1 MVKKVNAP
9 DVERVAERSTFGT
22 PLPPDVCLLRLHV
35 CGATDRF
42 AFYMLPRKARMATWR
57 TGSPDALTSIQ
68 NIRET
73 ESPSRP
79 RLLCRHLR
87 CALALV
93 QGLLRQFPST
103 TRIAGENIRL
113 LCQRWVPRRAQ
124 TKSCFP
130 LRADRMPLLVRQ
142 RTATP

>member
-1 MVKKVNAP
+1 MVKKDNAP

-42 AFYMLPRKARMATWR
+42 AFYMLPRKARMATWK
-57 TGSPDALTSIQ
+57 TGSPDALTSIR
-68 NIRET
+68 NTRET
-73 ESPSRP
+73 EFLSRP

-87 CALALV
+87 CALAAV

-103 TRIAGENIRL
+103 TRTAGDIRHL
-113 LCQRWVPRRAQ
+113 SQRWVRRRAQ

-130 LRADRMPLLVRQ
+130 LRADQMPLLLRQ
-142 RTATP
+142 RSATP